1 MIENLLGPVQP
12 GQTVNLQL
20 TFAHNIPLI
29 VEAPVIAIDAPAP
42 GASTSPSGATK

>member
-1 MIENLLGPVQP
+1 MIQDLLGPLEP

-29 VEAPVIAIDAPAP
+29 VEAPVIAINAPAP
-42 GASTSPSGATK
+42 GASPSPSGTAK